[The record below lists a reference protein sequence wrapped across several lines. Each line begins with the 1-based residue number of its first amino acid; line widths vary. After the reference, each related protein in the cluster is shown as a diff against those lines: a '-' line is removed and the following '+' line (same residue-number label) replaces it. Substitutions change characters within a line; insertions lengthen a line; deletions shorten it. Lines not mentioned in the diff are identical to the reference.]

1 MNAGVWYGIAAYAIW
16 GAFPLYWRL
25 FAHVPT
31 MQVLGHRIVWSFV
44 ALTAIVLGLRGPAAM
59 RGIGRRVV
67 GAYAIA
73 AVLIGVNWF
82 LYVWGVNAGLV
93 VETSLGYFVTPL
105 LSVLMGVFVFRERLR
120 RLQWVAVGL
129 AAAGV
134 AYLTVAYGALPWLAL
149 GLAFSFGSYGLVKKR
164 APLGSLE
171 GLTLETAILFLPA
184 AVYLLV
190 VAAGEDGAFLHH
202 GTRTDLLL
210 IGGGLVTIGPL
221 LLFASSVQRVPL
233 SVVGILQYISPTIQ
247 FMLGVFVLGE
257 PFSHTQLIGFAIVWT
272 AIVLFAIDGLSARH
286 VRPSEP
292 KRPQRL
298 TDLER

>member
-1 MNAGVWYGIAAYAIW
+1 MSAGVWYGIAAYAIW
-16 GAFPLYWRL
+16 GTFPLYWRL

-44 ALTAIVLGLRGPAAM
+44 ALTAIVLGLRGPAAL
-59 RGIGRRVV
+59 RGISRRVLA
-67 GAYAIA
+67 AYAIA

-105 LSVLMGVFVFRERLR
+105 LSVLLGVFVFRERLR
-120 RLQWVAVGL
+120 RLQWIAVGL
-129 AAAGV
+129 AAAGLG
-134 AYLTVAYGALPWLAL
+134 YLTVAYGALPWLAL
-149 GLAFSFGSYGLVKKR
+149 GLALTFGSYGLVKKR

-171 GLTLETAILFLPA
+171 GLTLETAILFVPA
-184 AVYLLV
+184 TIYLLV
-190 VAAGEDGAFLHH
+190 VATGGQGAFLHN

-247 FMLGVFVLGE
+247 FLLGVFVLGE
-257 PFSHTQLIGFAIVWT
+257 PFSRTQFIGFAIVWT
-272 AIVLFAIDGLSARH
+272 AIVLFAIDGLRARR
-286 VRPSEP
+286 VRLPGPEGRRMP
-292 KRPQRL
+292 PA
-298 TDLER
+298 LER